1 MNEKKEPIP
10 ADGAEKTTE
19 HSPSEEKKAE
29 KLLQP
34 GGRVFSLMFLA
45 FGLVFFIQ
53 SVQLFQKNA
62 SISGYATFP
71 LIVSALL
78 LILTVIDYIQNLKI
92 KSEIAELYNAKN
104 LESTLFHL
112 STGHPYIPANEHFLL
127 PPSFVRGALYRCIA
141 NISDGDNELPDP
153 APVSEKYR
161 VRRDFDGCNLRHIR
175 PGVQS
180 DFTIGGVEW
189 KFYPIY

>member
-92 KSEIAELYNAKN
+92 KSEIAELSITQK
-104 LESTLFHL
+104 S
-112 STGHPYIPANEHFLL
+112 
-127 PPSFVRGALYRCIA
+127 
-141 NISDGDNELPDP
+141 
-153 APVSEKYR
+153 
-161 VRRDFDGCNLRHIR
+161 
-175 PGVQS
+175 
-180 DFTIGGVEW
+180 
-189 KFYPIY
+189 